1 MKKFVIE
8 PTKERI
14 VAQAGL
20 AIVGNLLNQTNL
32 VSRLNAYKL
41 PDISRYPAC
50 SNGDVA
56 KSYIGLLCQGKSDYD
71 NIETFRDDAFF
82 CTGFGYPEGSFQPD
96 SQATIGP
103 GRLGGKMEN
112 DLARRIAGS
121 DSPYKCGNQPG
132 LRQRQA
138 VYPG

>member
-1 MKKFVIE
+1 FVIE

-56 KSYIGLLCQGKSDYD
+56 KSYIGLLCQVKSDYD

-82 CTGFGYPEGSFQPD
+82 
-96 SQATIGP
+96 A
-103 GRLGGKMEN
+103 
-112 DLARRIAGS
+112 LALDIQRVPS
-121 DSPYKCGNQPG
+121 SPT
-132 LRQRQA
+132 LRQRLDQA
-138 VYPG
+138 ALVE